1 MDILCAWI
9 VKLNILVLSFL
20 SLLIYRFIVIIFK
33 IIVSTLVAQLV
44 KSPPLMQDTHVHS
57 LRGEDPLEKEIATHF
72 STLAWKIPRT
82 EEPGRLQSTGLQR
95 VEHDWVT
102 SLSLSLT
109 VNKIK
114 YTFIWYMFFYKKWG
128 FFSYTNYCFATEIV
142 KLRIFHFIIL

>member
-72 STLAWKIPRT
+72 STRAWKIPWRKKA
-82 EEPGRLQSTGLQR
+82 GGL
-95 VEHDWVT
+95 
-102 SLSLSLT
+102 
-109 VNKIK
+109 
-114 YTFIWYMFFYKKWG
+114 
-128 FFSYTNYCFATEIV
+128 
-142 KLRIFHFIIL
+142 